1 MTKTIAIPML
11 ALLFGCSAHK
21 SEPPLLPQG
30 NMPMTEQEYQESE
43 LLLLKKR
50 KLPPE
55 EYQRRRTE
63 ILDRSISRDGVL

>member
-11 ALLFGCSAHK
+11 ALLLGCSTHK
-21 SEPPLLPQG
+21 PLPLPQG

-43 LLLLKKR
+43 LLLLNGQ